1 MDRLPAY
8 TGESRA
14 CPTAWGAVSTWT
26 RCGERLA
33 PRRASEG
40 YTAEPSTHARL
51 VCQAYHRHPGRTAP
65 HLTSIDFLGKKG
77 EKSGASRRSLLR

>member
-8 TGESRA
+8 KGESRA

-33 PRRASEG
+33 PRRDER
-40 YTAEPSTHARL
+40 ARDIPQSHPRTL
-51 VCQAYHRHPGRTAP
+51 VSSAKPTTGIQVGRLPT
-65 HLTSIDFLGKKG
+65 LQV
-77 EKSGASRRSLLR
+77 